1 MRGLILTL
9 CILASGIDFDIGP
22 VDRAD
27 LIPNGIENR
36 GLTCVALAVYS
47 EARSESWFGQ
57 ALVAQVIVNRQAL
70 LPYGSDAC
78 DVVMEPGQFEG
89 MDRWSYP
96 RHPWT
101 DDPVAWA
108 HALDVANAVITGD
121 YAIPSPCS
129 EVIAFKAR
137 SEPPRESWGD
147 WVLTCTVEH
156 HDFYAAARPR
166 LAATA
171 TGRRP

>member
-1 MRGLILTL
+1 MRGLFLVL
-9 CILASGIDFDIGP
+9 CMLASAIDFDIGP

-27 LIPNGIENR
+27 LIPSGVENR
-36 GLTCVALAVYS
+36 GLTCVALAVFA
-47 EARSESWFGQ
+47 EARGESWFGQ
-57 ALVAQVIVNRQAL
+57 ALVAKAILNRQAQ
-70 LPYGSDAC
+70 LPYGADAC
-78 DVVMEPGQFEG
+78 DVVMAPGQFEG
-89 MDRWSYP
+89 MEKWSYP

-129 EVIAFKAR
+129 GVIGFKVR
-137 SEPPRESWGD
+137 SEPPREKWGD
-147 WVLTCTVEH
+147 WVLACTVEH
-156 HDFYAAARPR
+156 HDFYAAALPS

-171 TGRRP
+171 TGQLP